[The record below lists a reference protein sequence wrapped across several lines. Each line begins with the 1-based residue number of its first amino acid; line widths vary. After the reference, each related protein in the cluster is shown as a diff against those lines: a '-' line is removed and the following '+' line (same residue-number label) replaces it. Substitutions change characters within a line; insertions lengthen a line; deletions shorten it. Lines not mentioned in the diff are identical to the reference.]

1 MIVLPDIAAGAIVVD
16 APLAFATWSRKGE
29 GRSPQHHYACLSFE
43 QLAAI
48 PVARVAAADCFLFL
62 WIPLRSVFLV
72 KPLMQ
77 AWGFAFSGAAFVWV
91 KQNRRSPG
99 WFMGGGYG
107 TRHNVE
113 DLLAGAPR
121 QATTQVCRRARAHH
135 RAGAR
140 TFTQAG

>member
-48 PVARVAAADCFLFL
+48 PMTRVAARHCFLFL

-77 AWGFAFSGAAFVWV
+77 EWGFAFSGAAFVWV

-113 DLLAGAPR
+113 ICWLGR
-121 QATTQVCRRARAHH
+121 RGQAATQVCRRARAHH

-140 TFTQAG
+140 TFT

>member
-1 MIVLPDIAAGAIVVD
+1 MIVLPDIAAGAILAD
-16 APLAFATWSRKGE
+16 PGLAFATWSHKGE
-29 GRSPQHHYACLSFE
+29 GRSPQHHYTCLSFE

-48 PVARVAAADCFLFL
+48 PMTRVAARHCFLFL

-77 AWGFAFSGAAFVWV
+77 EWGFAFSGAAFVWV

-99 WFMGGGYG
+99 WFMGRRLRHPTQRGG
-107 TRHNVE
+107 
-113 DLLAGAPR
+113 LLAGAPR
-121 QATTQVCRRARAHH
+121 VAAAKIRRRARAHH

-140 TFTQAG
+140 AFT